1 MTREDVLQIFKSG
14 FHKLQ
19 LKKVVKL
26 GKSKER
32 LGVPCIVCLGLFEFV
47 PPKQV
52 WDGEIDDNFFRAVLG
67 EFSKELSNCITK
79 KFTRKVMKNGNL
91 KSSQVSRYVFDVIP
105 KNVLA
110 FKFNRATKTL
120 KLVVQGYGFEK

>member
-26 GKSKER
+26 GEGKER
-32 LGVPCIVCLGLFEFV
+32 VGKPYSVCIGLFEFE
-47 PPKQV
+47 PPQQV
-52 WDGEIDDNFFRAVLG
+52 WNGEIDDNFFKQVLG
-67 EFSKELSNCITK
+67 EFSKEVSNCITK
-79 KFTRKVMKNGNL
+79 KFTRKVIKNGNL

-110 FKFNRATKTL
+110 FKFNKATKTL
-120 KLVVQGYGFEK
+120 KLVVRGYGFEK